1 MLVLPRRSGP
11 LAVMRVG
18 GPAPACQSRP
28 QMQSVFGY
36 EGVGVAMYVR
46 SRRSS
51 RLHGSAKTVIQKLW
65 RCEVPSIVEKA
76 VFARAGGRK
85 ELGRIG

>member
-36 EGVGVAMYVR
+36 DGVGVAMC
-46 SRRSS
+46 SFTGRRSFG
-51 RLHGSAKTVIQKLW
+51 LGEQL
-65 RCEVPSIVEKA
+65 
-76 VFARAGGRK
+76 
-85 ELGRIG
+85 EL